1 MYNDLFSIGPF
12 TIHGYGLMI
21 GIGFIVA
28 LLVGEFRAKKRG
40 LSRDFLFNLAVL
52 CLIFGV
58 LGAKLLYMLTVIDKI
73 IANPSDILSLSG
85 GFVVYGGI
93 IVGILTG
100 FIYCRIKH
108 KVFRNYF
115 DIVMPSVAIAQG
127 FGRIGCF
134 LAGCCYGKETDSACG
149 VVFTH
154 SDFAPNNVRLI
165 PTQLISSAACFLLA
179 LVLILIARKQR
190 KPGVIA
196 GLYLVFYGIG
206 RFLIEFLRGDLER
219 GSIGDLSTSQ
229 FISIIIVAIGLIW
242 LVCILVFT
250 KKPESI
256 AETVE
261 NITEGA
267 AMTFESTAKDAAKAS
282 KSTAEDAAKA
292 FENVA
297 EAFESTAGA
306 FENAA
311 DTAVKSED
319 KL

>member
-1 MYNDLFSIGPF
+1 MHNDLFSIGPF

-40 LSRDFLFNLAVL
+40 LNRDFLFNLAVL

-58 LGAKLLYMLTVIDKI
+58 LGAKLLYMLTIIDKI

-100 FIYCRIKH
+100 LIYCKIKH

-134 LAGCCYGKETDSACG
+134 LAGCCYGKETDSACS
-149 VVFTH
+149 VTFTH
-154 SDFAPNNVRLI
+154 SDFAPNNVSLI

-190 KPGVIA
+190 KPGFIA

-206 RFLIEFLRGDLER
+206 RFLIEFLRGDIER
-219 GSIGDLSTSQ
+219 GSIGALSTSQ
-229 FISIIIVAIGLIW
+229 FISIIIVVLGLIW
-242 LVCILVFT
+242 IGCILAFT

-256 AETVE
+256 AETIE

-267 AMTFESTAKDAAKAS
+267 AEDFESTAKGAAK
-282 KSTAEDAAKA
+282 T
-292 FENVA
+292 FENAA
-297 EAFESTAGA
+297 EA

-311 DTAVKSED
+311 DTSVESED